1 MSPQKRTV
9 TKIQTAQRNNKSW
22 IRKMLQQMS
31 AADLAHHQPDG
42 QNPQQ
47 QEENR
52 RPDVKLQEPG
62 ANLPEV
68 LI

>member
-1 MSPQKRTV
+1 MSDKNPDH
-9 TKIQTAQRNNKSW
+9 
-22 IRKMLQQMS
+22 L
-31 AADLAHHQPDG
+31 HPDG

-62 ANLPEV
+62 AKLPGV